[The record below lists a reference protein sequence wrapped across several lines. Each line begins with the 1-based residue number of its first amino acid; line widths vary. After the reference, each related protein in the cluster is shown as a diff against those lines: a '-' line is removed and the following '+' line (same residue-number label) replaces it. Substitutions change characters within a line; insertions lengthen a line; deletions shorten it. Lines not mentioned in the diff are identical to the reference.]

1 MSVTFS
7 TFLSEKL
14 RDEGEVRSVSQKY
27 ARSGENVGEL
37 WAMFHTTLALL
48 LWHTF
53 H

>member
-1 MSVTFS
+1 METKKDCLEKLFKKMSLTFS

-37 WAMFHTTLALL
+37 
-48 LWHTF
+48 
-53 H
+53 